1 MPLVLTGKTGSAPE
15 FEILLEAY
23 AGSKRVVVVTS
34 QEAFDDYGIIAI
46 EQKASDK
53 YDTGLTDDQG
63 RVRVFTNDF

>member
-1 MPLVLTGKTGSAPE
+1 MPLVFTGKTSSDPE
-15 FEILLEAY
+15 FDIVLEAY

-34 QEAFDDYGIIAI
+34 QEALDDYGIVAI

-53 YDTGLTDDQG
+53 YDADLTDNQG